1 MTAREAFGVVRPT
14 REDDDRE
21 AWDPQVSHRGG
32 KRERGTQAN
41 TRTKEMADRAGPR
54 SSEKVREE

>member
-1 MTAREAFGVVRPT
+1 MVRPT

-21 AWDPQVSHRGG
+21 AWGPQVSHTGG
-32 KRERGTQAN
+32 GGGGEGERGTQAN

-54 SSEKVREE
+54 SSEKVRDE